1 MFAQV
6 NLFTWIYHIG
16 LRHSFKWNQP
26 PLCGWVH
33 TYGTHTSFRV
43 LTSES
48 GQVILVSCS
57 SDPTIEEGFEVVPEH
72 FFWTES
78 ISFFEWSDGH
88 IQQPRLLTRGM
99 WQCDSWGWTNN
110 NKPNWQ
116 FQRTASCCA
125 HGPNGGW
132 NKIPPWGAT
141 TAVATCRLARPRIT
155 TWHHVQPN
163 RREAFHWG
171 FPKK

>member
-72 FFWTES
+72 FFWLRAYHSLNEVTAIYSNHVCSQEACDNVIVEVERTITS
-78 ISFFEWSDGH
+78 QIDNSNALLAAVPMDPMEGETKFHLEVPL
-88 IQQPRLLTRGM
+88 QP
-99 WQCDSWGWTNN
+99 WQPAGWHA
-110 NKPNWQ
+110 Q
-116 FQRTASCCA
+116 
-125 HGPNGGW
+125 G
-132 NKIPPWGAT
+132 
-141 TAVATCRLARPRIT
+141 
-155 TWHHVQPN
+155 
-163 RREAFHWG
+163 
-171 FPKK
+171 